1 VVIIDGRKS
10 HAVLFELFS
19 NLGAGTLIVK

>member
-1 VVIIDGRKS
+1 IDGRKS